1 MRNHKTS
8 CILRS
13 RSNTGGI
20 LMEKIIEV
28 SHLEKSFQKEQAIR
42 DVSFEI
48 KKGEIFG
55 FLGPSGSGKT
65 TTIKILTGQLT
76 ASGGDVRVFNND
88 ARALQQ
94 PAARSR
100 FGILTDNSGL
110 YTRISIEENLL
121 LYSRLY
127 DLPDSSV
134 EEALKFVNLY
144 EERKKR
150 VNTLSK
156 GMIQRVTLARAILHK
171 PELLFLDEPTSA
183 LDPVN
188 TNHIYAGLRKLN
200 EMGTTIFLT
209 THDMAEAEVL
219 CNRVAFL
226 DKGTIRAIGA
236 PTDLKRQ
243 FGDDTLT
250 VELLDGKKEI
260 IGKGSED
267 AKQMF
272 EWMQN
277 NQVERISTNE
287 PSLGD
292 IFVQVTGRELL

>member
-1 MRNHKTS
+1 
-8 CILRS
+8 
-13 RSNTGGI
+13 
-20 LMEKIIEV
+20 METIIEV

>member
-1 MRNHKTS
+1 
-8 CILRS
+8 
-13 RSNTGGI
+13 
-20 LMEKIIEV
+20 METIIEV

-260 IGKGSED
+260 IGKCSED

>member
-1 MRNHKTS
+1 MHDHEAS

-20 LMEKIIEV
+20 LMETIIEV
-28 SHLEKSFQKEQAIR
+28 KHLEKSFQKEKAIR

-76 ASGGDVRVFNND
+76 ASGGDVRVFNSD
-88 ARALQQ
+88 AKALQQ

-121 LYSRLY
+121 LYSKLY
-127 DLPDSSV
+127 NLPDSSV

-209 THDMAEAEVL
+209 THDMTEAEVL

-226 DKGTIRAIGA
+226 DKGTIRAIGS

-243 FGDDTLT
+243 FGDDSLT
-250 VELLDGKKEI
+250 VELLNGKKEI
-260 IGKGSED
+260 IGKGAED

>member
-1 MRNHKTS
+1 
-8 CILRS
+8 
-13 RSNTGGI
+13 
-20 LMEKIIEV
+20 METIIEV

-127 DLPDSSV
+127 NLPDSSV

-226 DKGTIRAIGA
+226 DKGTIRAIGS